1 MSNITNFIS
10 SFAYTDLARTNRFDV
25 LINAPERLRKYFN
38 DMPRILSLRCE
49 IAQLPIRNISVVEQK
64 FGNNPVEKHANMTN
78 YSDMELTFIVSE
90 NMQEK
95 YFFDTWLE
103 LVSPTGTFNPEY
115 KDVYTA
121 PITITQYDLRN
132 RVSYAVELVDAFPI
146 STSQLDL
153 SWDNDSTHKLTVN
166 FAYTYWKQTTEA
178 EMLLK
183 RLIDKQVVGGES
195 RIKLYNSDGTP
206 TSQ

>member
-103 LVSPTGTFNPEY
+103 LVSPTETFNPEY

-195 RIKLYNSDGTP
+195 KIKL
-206 TSQ
+206 